1 MVRLFSFRVCSCL
14 FVVLCRFLSGL
25 ERSDTAALRGR
36 IPHPPSL
43 PHTHTPTHPHH
54 RTPGKLAGL
63 QSTASTCTR
72 SAQRHRFRSVAAA
85 VTPSAVGA
93 MLLRRCPSHPS
104 VSSDDVDAD
113 IAGMLADL
121 SRLCAQIYGRWRI
134 GAQLLEAIVQCPT
147 ANPNPTTANRPL
159 KDGTDAAALGSPRP
173 HLRRDLAH
181 PAHHLRRHWAH
192 PTHYRRR
199 HWAPPS

>member
-1 MVRLFSFRVCSCL
+1 M
-14 FVVLCRFLSGL
+14 
-25 ERSDTAALRGR
+25 
-36 IPHPPSL
+36 
-43 PHTHTPTHPHH
+43 
-54 RTPGKLAGL
+54 

-72 SAQRHRFRSVAAA
+72 SAQRHRFRSAAAA

-93 MLLRRCPSHPS
+93 MLLRRCPSHLS

-147 ANPNPTTANRPL
+147 ASPTQPQPTDRSRRHRRGCA
-159 KDGTDAAALGSPRP
+159 GTGLTPPTSAPALGSPRP
-173 HLRRDLAH
+173 SSAPALGSPRPSSAPALGSPQLRCRAIPQVEDGAYAQRQLMMRDRAKRS
-181 PAHHLRRHWAH
+181 PALTCIKKARQPRTLK
-192 PTHYRRR
+192 PLK
-199 HWAPPS
+199 P